1 MIEYRVHEAI
11 QARVAEARELGRKEL
26 RPAGLDA
33 DRKGA
38 PIPRDDPFFDRCIE
52 RGEGRT
58 SWAGPGAAKPKRRR
72 RSVVEG
78 LLVAEEL
85 AYWDR
90 GVINSMP
97 GPGLPENNVLS
108 MGTDE
113 QKERFLGPFL
123 EPDRPRWACFGMT
136 EPGAGSD
143 AAAIRTSAKKDGDG
157 WILNGA
163 KCFIGGASR
172 ADWILVQA
180 TIDPSKGRGA
190 QRAFFVEQGT
200 PGLGGFKIEKKM
212 GLKAYES
219 TSFSLED
226 VRVPAANL
234 LGGEERYQSS
244 AGFKT
249 AMKTFNAGR
258 PGIAANAV
266 GMARAALDESI
277 RFAKEHGLQDRDRV
291 RDRIEAIS
299 RRVRRARLVCLKA
312 GWLADQQRP
321 NIIEASMSKALAAQI
336 AQESTSLGLE
346 LIGIVGARGDHL
358 IEKLYRDVKAMDIV
372 EGTGQI
378 QRMII
383 ARNLVGLPR

>member
-1 MIEYRVHEAI
+1 MIDYRVSPET
-11 QARVAEARELGRKEL
+11 QARLAEAAEIGRKEL
-26 RPAGLDA
+26 RPAGLEA
-33 DRKGA
+33 DRRGA
-38 PIPRDDPFFDRCIE
+38 PIPPDDAFFERCLA
-52 RGEGRT
+52 RGEGGT
-58 SWAGPGAAKPKRRR
+58 VWAGPDGKRATGPR
-72 RSVVEG
+72 RSVVER
-78 LLVAEEL
+78 LLLSEEL

-90 GVINSMP
+90 GVIIAMP

-123 EPDRPRWACFGMT
+123 ARDRPRWACFGMT

-143 AAAIRTSAKKDGDG
+143 AAAIRTTARKDGDG

-172 ADWILVQA
+172 SDWILVQA
-180 TIDPSKGRGA
+180 TLDPTKGRGA
-190 QRAFFVEQGT
+190 QRAFFVEAGT

-219 TSFSLED
+219 TSFTLD
-226 VRVPAANL
+226 DCRVPAENL
-234 LGGEERYQSS
+234 LGGEARYESS

-249 AMKTFNAGR
+249 AMRTFNAGR
-258 PGIAANAV
+258 PQIAANAV

-277 RFAKEHGLQDRDRV
+277 RFARENDLLGRDRV

-299 RRVRRARLVCLKA
+299 RKVRKARLVCLKA
-312 GWLADQQRP
+312 GWLADEERP
-321 NIIEASMSKALAAQI
+321 NIIEASMSKALAAQM
-336 AQESTSLGLE
+336 AQEATTLGLE
-346 LIGIVGARGDHL
+346 LVGLVGARGDDL

-372 EGTGQI
+372 EGTGQV

-383 ARNLVGLPR
+383 ARTLVGLPR